1 MARPR
6 KPRVVNVSV
15 TPSGL
20 RDLRAQAKGYRSYY
34 DYRAHDNGRIPPG
47 QPRLSGERLARARG
61 HRSFAAFLRLGG
73 REGALVFTD
82 QKGPRNA
89 KGQYQW
95 VDLKVVDPSGRERVF
110 RLRGPQAS
118 RANLKKAVK
127 QLLAGGAVI
136 AAGPYSLYE
145 LVR

>member
-20 RDLRAQAKGYRSYY
+20 RDLRAQAKGYRNYY

-47 QPRLSGERLARARG
+47 QPALRGEALARARG
-61 HRSFAAFLRLGG
+61 HRSFADFLRSGAQ
-73 REGALVFTD
+73 EGSLVFTD
-82 QKGPRNA
+82 QKGPRD
-89 KGQYQW
+89 KRGRFQW

-110 RLRGPQAS
+110 RLKGKQAT
-118 RANLKKAVK
+118 RANLKRAVK
-127 QLLAGGAVI
+127 ELETGGAVV
-136 AAGPYSLYE
+136 AAGPYSIYE